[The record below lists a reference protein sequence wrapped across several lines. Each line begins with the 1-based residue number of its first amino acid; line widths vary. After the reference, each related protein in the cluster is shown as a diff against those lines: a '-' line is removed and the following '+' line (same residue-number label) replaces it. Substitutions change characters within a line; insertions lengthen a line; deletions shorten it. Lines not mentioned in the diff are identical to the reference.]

1 MSICLLSRTL
11 VLAIAIASSALA
23 QEEIVAGTSNGVPYA
38 SGGIGLESRQTL
50 QGKQSGYNLM
60 VILSR
65 KDGHFLGGAA
75 VSIRNLEGKT
85 VFDIDA
91 KGPWIFAKLPPGS
104 YTVEATVRNVT
115 RKEQVVIGKTDLKR
129 VYLIW
134 A

>member
-1 MSICLLSRTL
+1 
-11 VLAIAIASSALA
+11 
-23 QEEIVAGTSNGVPYA
+23 
-38 SGGIGLESRQTL
+38 
-50 QGKQSGYNLM
+50 M

-75 VSIRNLEGKT
+75 VSVRDLAGKT

-91 KGPWIFAKLPPGS
+91 RGPWIFAKLPPGS
-104 YTVEATVRNVT
+104 YTVEATARNVT

-129 VYLIW
+129 VYLTW